1 VGAVA
6 IGVASHAMVLRNKR
20 PASGPQGGPNPKNPK
35 TGNTGGS
42 KTAYGQW
49 VL

>member
-6 IGVASHAMVLRNKR
+6 IGVASHAMVLRKKR

-35 TGNTGGS
+35 TGGTGGAKS
-42 KTAYGQW
+42 VYGQ
-49 VL
+49 